1 MNKVFTKIAVFILM
15 SAIIVACNTTKRVPA
30 DKRLLTKNEITV
42 DNKKTKDEDV
52 FNQLYQK
59 PNSSILG
66 YRLRLN
72 LYNLAKKNS
81 DSSYAKWLE
90 NNPNTHKFLTKLL
103 SEKQVNRLGKS
114 FLVAG
119 ISNFLK
125 KTGEPPVIFDTL
137 SIKKSERRLKSFYYN
152 KGYFNVKTKSSIDSS
167 ETKRAQVKY
176 KIEKGTG
183 FKLDSLSTNIETPA
197 LDSLYTISKNIS
209 FLKSGKQY
217 DTEDFN
223 SERERITT
231 NFRNN
236 GAFYFQQNY
245 VTFDLDTLATPKK
258 INLKTIIKNQNYT
271 ENDTSKTQ
279 PFKLF
284 IISKVNIYTDNS
296 SSKAIGIIKDSAF
309 YNGFNIYSQR
319 KLKYRPKAITNAV
332 FIVPGKTFSDE
343 NSVLT
348 TKLLN
353 NLKVFNYPSIQYK
366 PDPENENGLVANIF
380 LSPRKK
386 YTFGAAI
393 DFSHSNIQD
402 FGISG
407 NTTLGIRNV
416 FNGAETFQL
425 GFRGNIGSSRQ
436 LSNPNNNFFNISEI
450 GIDAKLN
457 FPRILFPFSTEKII
471 PKRMIPS
478 TVLSVGYAKQRNIGL
493 DKQNFTSSFT
503 YNWTPTKFTTARFDL
518 LNIQFVKNLNTENYF
533 NIYQS
538 SYNTLNSIAQTYSS
552 EIVAT
557 PPYYNLNNNLV
568 IDYGTNGFINT
579 VLNPNSTII
588 TSAAELKTIRS
599 IEERRIRLTENNLI
613 FASNF
618 TFTKTSKKDIFD
630 KEFYAIKTKVES
642 AGNVLNLIANL
653 SKTLKTQSGA
663 NTFFDVEYSQYI
675 KGEFE
680 YIKHWDLTRKK
691 VFAIR
696 SFSGIAIPY
705 GNSKSIPFSR
715 SYFAGGSNDNRAWQP
730 YSLGPGS
737 SGGINDFN
745 EANLKLSFS
754 AELRFNIFNS
764 TNGAIFTDIGNIWN
778 VLDNIETESFTFT
791 GIRSLQEVA
800 VGTGFG
806 LRQDFG
812 LFVIRLDLG
821 FKTYNPAN
829 EINRRWLKDFQFS
842 QSVVNIGIN
851 YPF

>member
-1 MNKVFTKIAVFILM
+1 MNKVITKIAVFILM
-15 SAIIVACNTTKRVPA
+15 SAIIVACNTTKRVPD

-42 DNKKTKDEDV
+42 ENKKSKDEDV

-59 PNSSILG
+59 PNTSILG

-137 SIKKSERRLKSFYYN
+137 SVKKSVRRLKSFYYN
-152 KGYFNVKTKSSIDSS
+152 KGYFNVKTNSSIDLS

-176 KIEKGTG
+176 NIEKGIG
-183 FKLDSLSTNIETPA
+183 FKLDSLSTAIETPA
-197 LDSLYTISKNIS
+197 LDSLYTVSKKS
-209 FLKSGKQY
+209 SYLKSGKQY

-231 NFRNN
+231 DFRNN

-258 INLKTIIKNQNYT
+258 INLKTIIKNQNIT
-271 ENDTSKTQ
+271 ENDTSRTQ
-279 PFKLF
+279 PFKLYK
-284 IISKVNIYTDNS
+284 ISKVNIYTDNS
-296 SSKAIGIIKDSAF
+296 TSKDIGVITDSAF
-309 YNGFNIYSQR
+309 YNGFNLYSQR

-366 PDPENENGLVANIF
+366 QDPDNENGLVANIF

-386 YTFGAAI
+386 YTFGAAV

-416 FNGAETFQL
+416 FNGAETFQI

-457 FPRILFPFSTEKII
+457 FPRILFPFRTEKII

-503 YNWTPTKFTTARFDL
+503 YNWTPTKSTTARLDL
-518 LNIQFVKNLNTENYF
+518 LNIQFVKNLNTKNYF

-538 SYNTLNSIAQTYSS
+538 SYNNLNSLGQTYS
-552 EIVAT
+552 T
-557 PPYYNLNNNLV
+557 NPTYFDGNNNLI
-568 IDYGTNGFINT
+568 IDSGTSGFTND
-579 VLNPNSTII
+579 VLANPTII
-588 TSAAELKTIRS
+588 SSASDLKTLRS
-599 IEERRIRLTENNLI
+599 IEERRVRLTENNLI
-613 FASNF
+613 FASSF

-630 KEFYAIKTKVES
+630 KEFYAIKTKIES
-642 AGNVLNLIANL
+642 AGNSLNLIANL

-663 NTFFDVEYSQYI
+663 NTFFDVEYSQYV

-680 YIKHWDLTRKK
+680 FIKHWDLTRKK

-705 GNSKSIPFSR
+705 GNSNSIPFSR

-778 VLDNIETESFTFT
+778 VLDNIETESYTFT
-791 GIRSLQEVA
+791 GLKSLKDVA

-806 LRQDFG
+806 FRQDFG

-829 EINRRWLKDFQFS
+829 DVNRRWLKDFKFS
-842 QSVVNIGIN
+842 QSVINIGIN